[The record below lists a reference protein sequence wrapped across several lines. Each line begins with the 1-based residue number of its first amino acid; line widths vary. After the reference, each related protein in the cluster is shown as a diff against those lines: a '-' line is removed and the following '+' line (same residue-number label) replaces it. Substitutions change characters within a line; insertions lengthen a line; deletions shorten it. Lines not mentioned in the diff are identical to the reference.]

1 MKMGY
6 IEVDPFIKTVDSI
19 GIGGFFI
26 IITAFAVWVF
36 YCFFTN
42 LNASS
47 QGGSMDHVDASTTKH
62 AATC

>member
-6 IEVDPFIKTVDSI
+6 IEVGPGFIKTVDLI

-26 IITAFAVWVF
+26 IITAFAIWVF

-42 LNASS
+42 LNVLKSGEA
-47 QGGSMDHVDASTTKH
+47 H
-62 AATC
+62 